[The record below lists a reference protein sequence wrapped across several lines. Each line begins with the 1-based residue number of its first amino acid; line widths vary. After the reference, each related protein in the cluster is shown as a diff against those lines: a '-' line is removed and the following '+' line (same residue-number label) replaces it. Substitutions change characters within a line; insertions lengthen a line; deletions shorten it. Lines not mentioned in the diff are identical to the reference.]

1 MRGIGRGRKIAGP
14 LKWKLL
20 FDRKAIFVKK
30 LDDPPE
36 IALTFVNKN
45 NIINLVTS
53 VAFVQRARL
62 IFLSAQK
69 EEMILFLREGQIS

>member
-1 MRGIGRGRKIAGP
+1 M
-14 LKWKLL
+14 
-20 FDRKAIFVKK
+20 KK

-53 VAFVQRARL
+53 VTFVQRARL
-62 IFLSAQK
+62 IFLLAQK
-69 EEMILFLREGQIS
+69 EDNVRFLREGQIS

>member
-1 MRGIGRGRKIAGP
+1 M
-14 LKWKLL
+14 
-20 FDRKAIFVKK
+20 KK

-53 VAFVQRARL
+53 AILLQSTRL
-62 IFLSAQK
+62 NFYLF
-69 EEMILFLREGQIS
+69 ILEREVDKLNALEDYE